1 LGKLSASEVKIL
13 NKIWVEGGEAVK
25 DDADDQE
32 EIQEGGEYDPPAVIR
47 FAAGGTRRVAGLD

>member
-1 LGKLSASEVKIL
+1 VEIL
-13 NKIWVEGGEAVK
+13 NKIWVEGGKAVK

-32 EIQEGGEYDPPAVIR
+32 EIQEGGEYDPPAVVR